1 VQVSDSLVRRRAVTD
16 VNFVWS
22 MVRDDE
28 ADVVCP
34 YCGAPNVVGLDP
46 GGAAVQTYEEDCQVC
61 CQMWRVH
68 VRFGCSGRAKVS
80 VERADESSYE

>member
-1 VQVSDSLVRRRAVTD
+1 
-16 VNFVWS
+16 

-28 ADVVCP
+28 ANVVCP
-34 YCGAPNVVGLDP
+34 YCGAPNVVALDA

-61 CQMWRVH
+61 CQMWRVA
-68 VRFGCSGRAKVS
+68 VRYKRSGRADVS